1 MNEKTC
7 KNCIY
12 RENYTCTKLSEEV
25 GVFVDVKKVA
35 RKIVECLQEW
45 EVDMG
50 NVSDAEWQDT
60 IEIAL
65 ENEVIYS
72 EDTHH
77 KVELSDLDNDFVC
90 KHWR

>member
-12 RENYTCTKLSEEV
+12 RENYTCTKLHEEV
-25 GVFVDVKKVA
+25 GIFVDVKEVA
-35 RKIVECLQEW
+35 RKIVDCLEDW
-45 EVDMG
+45 GMDMG
-50 NVSDAEWQDT
+50 NIDNTT
-60 IEIAL
+60 IEMAL

-77 KVELSDLDNDFVC
+77 KIGLSDLENDFVC